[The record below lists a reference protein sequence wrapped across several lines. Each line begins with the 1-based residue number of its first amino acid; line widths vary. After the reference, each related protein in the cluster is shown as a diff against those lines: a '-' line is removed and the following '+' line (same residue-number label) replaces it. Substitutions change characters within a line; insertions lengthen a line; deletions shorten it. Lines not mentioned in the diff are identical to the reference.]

1 MFESALPMIVH
12 ELLDR
17 TYPESKKTPAYINE
31 FFKYVMIFALK
42 RMQYSNTPPRL
53 VRLIGAVMSESK
65 KFFTL
70 YGQPELK
77 RQNKFSSSQVGEEIW
92 RDHLKIGDQ
101 VNVRVN
107 SKVMQS
113 EIVEMSPT
121 ETEAKLRVQS
131 TGETIWLST
140 DSPLLSLLVN
150 QDDEEV
156 EDKKE
161 QDEDLPQWRKELK
174 VGSLVDARDQI
185 RTWYRGRVE
194 DVKKDRV
201 LIQFMGWSTR
211 FNDWIPIKSPRLAK
225 IDSRSFGRLGRDAY
239 VVFENATYSYLTYD
253 SNTNTTGT
261 MI

>member
-17 TYPESKKTPAYINE
+17 TYPESVKTPPYINE

-194 DVKKDRV
+194 DVQKDRLLV
-201 LIQFMGWSTR
+201 
-211 FNDWIPIKSPRLAK
+211 
-225 IDSRSFGRLGRDAY
+225 RSLC
-239 VVFENATYSYLTYD
+239 VFELTH
-253 SNTNTTGT
+253 SNSINQSIFTHTHTDTIHGLVHT
-261 MI
+261 IQ

>member
-1 MFESALPMIVH
+1 
-12 ELLDR
+12 
-17 TYPESKKTPAYINE
+17 
-31 FFKYVMIFALK
+31 MIFALK

-161 QDEDLPQWRKELK
+161 QDEDLSQWRKDLK

-194 DVKKDRV
+194 YVQKDRLLVRSVCVRAHPFELNQSINLHTHTHRYNSWAGPHDSMIGFQSRVHV
-201 LIQFMGWSTR
+201 LLR
-211 FNDWIPIKSPRLAK
+211 
-225 IDSRSFGRLGRDAY
+225 
-239 VVFENATYSYLTYD
+239 
-253 SNTNTTGT
+253 
-261 MI
+261 